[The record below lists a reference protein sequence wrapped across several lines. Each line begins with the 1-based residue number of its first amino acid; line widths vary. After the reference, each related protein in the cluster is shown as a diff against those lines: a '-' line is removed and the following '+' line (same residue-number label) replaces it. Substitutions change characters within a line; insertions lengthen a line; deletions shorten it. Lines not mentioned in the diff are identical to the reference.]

1 MVHRR
6 GIEPIRDWP
15 QSPSPKTNAQFLD
28 YLTNNSS
35 FQNYSHPDDHTIRT
49 TDTPGFKLF
58 TMCLLSRFVFSA
70 PVIRPLATYIERDI
84 RIVVLKRHPQ
94 KLASLKL
101 PTVLKGVFNFIKYRA
116 FFAFKNRS
124 KWNLSE
130 VDISAIPPKIH
141 KRSEVF
147 IWLCGGF
154 SSILLALVQSDQS
167 ERAIF
172 ILLLVG
178 TLCMETC
185 SLDRWRKSAQV
196 RMIVGSADE
205 NVCRLCRLVTKFE
218 MAEANVLKTFLAAR
232 KVLHFI
238 KFTPPFSTVG
248 SFSEV
253 RFRGSHYEASSNAT
267 PQDVSKKLNSYI
279 LLFWSFLLCTE

>member
-1 MVHRR
+1 
-6 GIEPIRDWP
+6 
-15 QSPSPKTNAQFLD
+15 
-28 YLTNNSS
+28 
-35 FQNYSHPDDHTIRT
+35 
-49 TDTPGFKLF
+49 
-58 TMCLLSRFVFSA
+58 MCLLSRFVFSA

-172 ILLLVG
+172 ILLLS
-178 TLCMETC
+178 LCTC

-205 NVCRLCRLVTKFE
+205 NLCRLVTKFE

-279 LLFWSFLLCTE
+279 LLF